1 MCAERLMVIP
11 TDNVGGPRLVN
22 KENDQQEMTKDIDKN
37 DIVRVTN
44 LFAPKYRTK
53 IKKLMRYLQLR
64 KPFQISTSDMV
75 NWNVLESTDASLQTS
90 LKELIQH
97 LIDTRLENK
106 NNAQPID
113 FEKFLIKIDD
123 TNKKWFLKPNIKK
136 PNEGR
141 DERKWINLY

>member
-11 TDNVGGPRLVN
+11 MDNVGGPRLVT
-22 KENDQQEMTKDIDKN
+22 KENDLQEMTKDIDKN

-53 IKKLMRYLQLR
+53 IKKLMKYLQLR

-113 FEKFLIKIDD
+113 FEKFLLKIDD
-123 TNKKWFLKPNIKK
+123 KTKKWFLKSNIKK

-141 DERKWINLY
+141 EERKWIKLY

>member
-53 IKKLMRYLQLR
+53 IKKLMKYLQLR

-113 FEKFLIKIDD
+113 FEKFLLKIDD
-123 TNKKWFLKPNIKK
+123 RTKKWFLKPNIKK

-141 DERKWINLY
+141 EERKWIKLY